1 MAFHQN
7 QLQFN
12 TGAPTYTENLSYRHH
27 RPGAIVIEKSSG
39 QQAFSAFPSRQNASY
54 VTRGNGIGN
63 KITQS
68 IFLKMKMPVTI
79 SQLQICVIF
88 YRIIIVAQFSAL
100 HADCTLPS
108 YSTFTVLVQVNI

>member
-39 QQAFSAFPSRQNASY
+39 QHAFSAFPSRQNASY

-68 IFLKMKMPVTI
+68 IFKK
-79 SQLQICVIF
+79 
-88 YRIIIVAQFSAL
+88 
-100 HADCTLPS
+100 
-108 YSTFTVLVQVNI
+108 

>member
-12 TGAPTYTENLSYRHH
+12 AGVPTYTENLSYRHH

-39 QQAFSAFPSRQNASY
+39 QQAFPAFPSRQNASY

-68 IFLKMKMPVTI
+68 ILKK
-79 SQLQICVIF
+79 
-88 YRIIIVAQFSAL
+88 
-100 HADCTLPS
+100 
-108 YSTFTVLVQVNI
+108 

>member
-12 TGAPTYTENLSYRHH
+12 TGVPTYTENLSYRHH
-27 RPGAIVIEKSSG
+27 RPGAIVIEKSPG

-63 KITQS
+63 KLIK
-68 IFLKMKMPVTI
+68 LL
-79 SQLQICVIF
+79 SQF
-88 YRIIIVAQFSAL
+88 FKNENASNN
-100 HADCTLPS
+100 
-108 YSTFTVLVQVNI
+108 FTVADMCYFL

>member
-68 IFLKMKMPVTI
+68 KKMKMPVTI
-79 SQLQICVIF
+79 SRLQICVIF

>member
-12 TGAPTYTENLSYRHH
+12 TGVPTYTENLSYRHH

-39 QQAFSAFPSRQNASY
+39 QQAFSVFPSRQNASY

-63 KITQS
+63 KHQYWLIK
-68 IFLKMKMPVTI
+68 LL
-79 SQLQICVIF
+79 SQF
-88 YRIIIVAQFSAL
+88 FKNENASNN
-100 HADCTLPS
+100 
-108 YSTFTVLVQVNI
+108 FTVADMCYFFIE

>member
-12 TGAPTYTENLSYRHH
+12 TGVPTYTENLSYRHH

-39 QQAFSAFPSRQNASY
+39 QQAFPAFPSRQNASY
-54 VTRGNGIGN
+54 VTRGNGFGN

-68 IFLKMKMPVTI
+68 IFKK
-79 SQLQICVIF
+79 
-88 YRIIIVAQFSAL
+88 
-100 HADCTLPS
+100 
-108 YSTFTVLVQVNI
+108 